1 MKRAARL
8 LVVLCVPLICMT
20 AWSQS
25 YPVKPIR
32 IVVPFP
38 PGGPTD
44 THSRWAAQQ
53 LHTALGQPVIVE
65 NRAGAAGTIGTEA
78 AAKAAPDGYTLLGG
92 NPGPLSIAPA
102 VRKRLGYS
110 PIRDF
115 APITLIA
122 RSASCMCV
130 HPTVPARSLRAFI
143 AVAKSKPGII
153 NYATPGVGTVGHL
166 AIENFSTLAG
176 IRMTH
181 VPYKG
186 AALYTTDLIAGNID
200 FAQIQ
205 IFQATPHVRAGKLRA
220 LAVTALVR
228 SPLLPDVPTAQEA
241 GVNGFS
247 SYNWNGMLAP
257 AGTPGPIIDRLHAI
271 LAKPLTNP
279 AIRKQLEAIGYEV
292 AGDGPAEFA
301 AFMKTEVEKWAK
313 VARAAGIQPE

>member
-1 MKRAARL
+1 MR
-8 LVVLCVPLICMT
+8 
-20 AWSQS
+20 S
-25 YPVKPIR
+25 
-32 IVVPFP
+32 
-38 PGGPTD
+38 
-44 THSRWAAQQ
+44 
-53 LHTALGQPVIVE
+53 
-65 NRAGAAGTIGTEA
+65 
-78 AAKAAPDGYTLLGG
+78 APDGYTLLSTSSTYGIQASLG
-92 NPGPLSIAPA
+92 KTPFDPLNDVTPIVGLARAPA
-102 VRKRLGYS
+102 VFIVAPNSPFKTLRDVINAAKRY
-110 PIRDF
+110 
-115 APITLIA
+115 
-122 RSASCMCV
+122 
-130 HPTVPARSLRAFI
+130 
-143 AVAKSKPGII
+143 PGEVTFGT
-153 NYATPGVGTVGHL
+153 AGVG
-166 AIENFSTLAG
+166 AIAHMNMEHFASVAG

-241 GVNGFS
+241 GVKGFS
-247 SYNWNGMLAP
+247 SYNWNGLLAP